1 MALLINSRDEADT
14 HLPGEP
20 GVWLFILGDLIVF
33 GLFFVVFVYHRA
45 LDVPLYTQS
54 QATLNQAYGVVNTFL
69 MLSSSWF
76 VALAI
81 HAARDN
87 LARITSRFIV
97 LAGACGVAFVVVKFF
112 EYSEKISA
120 GYSITS
126 NDFYMYYYMLTGIH
140 LMHVVIGMVVLTFL
154 WHTSRRDTLDEKC
167 INTLESGAS
176 FWHMVDLL
184 WIILFALLY
193 MMK

>member
-1 MALLINSRDEADT
+1 MAALTSPTHEAKI
-14 HLPGEP
+14 HLPGES
-20 GVWLFILGDLIVF
+20 GVWVFIIGDLFVF

-45 LDVPLYTQS
+45 LDVPLYTHS
-54 QATLNQAYGVVNTFL
+54 QATLNQTYGAVNTFL

-87 LARITSRFIV
+87 LAKLTSRFIV
-97 LAGACGVAFVVVKFF
+97 LAGACGVAFVMVKSF

-120 GYSITS
+120 GYVITS

-140 LMHVVIGMVVLTFL
+140 LMHVVIGLGVLTFL
-154 WHTSRRDTLDEKC
+154 WHTSRTDSLDEKC
-167 INTLESGAS
+167 ITTFESGAS
-176 FWHMVDLL
+176 YWHLVDIV

-193 MMK
+193 LMR